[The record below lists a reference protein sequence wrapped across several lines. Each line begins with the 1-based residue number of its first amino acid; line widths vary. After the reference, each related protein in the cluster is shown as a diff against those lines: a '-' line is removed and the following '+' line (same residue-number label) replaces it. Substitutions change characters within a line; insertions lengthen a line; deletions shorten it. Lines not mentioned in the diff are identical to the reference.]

1 MNCLWIFTKEH
12 VGKGLQELMN
22 RPFQYINCSFS
33 IIFNKSKIV
42 FFVLQIKQIINS
54 DLNTLRLP
62 HQNLIL
68 QRFAQMQKFIEKYK
82 K

>member
-1 MNCLWIFTKEH
+1 
-12 VGKGLQELMN
+12 MN

-42 FFVLQIKQIINS
+42 FFVLQIKQIINL

-62 HQNLIL
+62 HQNVIL

-82 K
+82 EVTILRSKEWERFYR